1 MVYLVLLAAGSAG
14 LHLFVKRA
22 WHARRMELRADKTTQ
37 SVLTGCATAGYK
49 LILACLKPT
58 IDRLLAAP
66 PLAPPPSATPSFSPD
81 PASAAVLPAVSP
93 PLLPSAASGGTQV
106 AGPLGQGTPG
116 VAAQGTGTPS
126 GRPQGGTQPL
136 SYIAVPQE
144 GQAAQQGVGQGV
156 LSTAPP
162 NLQAQVQNGAVDAF
176 GAAARGRR
184 LRARRR
190 RRARVAQRPT

>member
-1 MVYLVLLAAGSAG
+1 M
-14 LHLFVKRA
+14 
-22 WHARRMELRADKTTQ
+22 
-37 SVLTGCATAGYK
+37 LTGCAAAGYK

-66 PLAPPPSATPSFSPD
+66 PLAPPPSATPSFTPD
-81 PASAAVLPAVSP
+81 PASAAVLPAGSP
-93 PLLPSAASGGTQV
+93 PLLPSAASAGTQIT
-106 AGPLGQGTPG
+106 GPQNQGIPG
-116 VAAQGTGTPS
+116 GASQGGAAQGTGTPS
-126 GRPQGGTQPL
+126 GRPQGGGSQGGAQPL

-144 GQAAQQGVGQGV
+144 EQAAQQGAGQGA
-156 LSTAPP
+156 LSTAP

-190 RRARVAQRPT
+190 RRRARAAQRPA